1 MNEEADHELPPQPW
15 STRYL
20 LLLVAVLAQ
29 LLTLII
35 TWPLWNVREQIP
47 HLPVFDFLAPQL
59 PFGWVLAMTLAVI
72 PFRPKLGVW
81 LHFAVMLVA
90 CLFDQM
96 RTQPQFLANWILMLA
111 TLGHSWKNY
120 TRWFL
125 GSLVVLGRTSQSNLT
140 RMECSARLRHGNSN
154 WLGSC
159 SLVHYRWHHGRCR
172 RNHCRSAG
180 VVETAPWSDRMRDAA
195 CRHFDPPLVHHRL
208 ELQRIAV
215 EPGNCNHRVLGPL
228 DLRPAFNGSP
238 ASCLLRFHHFAR
250 RILCRMDG
258 SWILTRVVFWNG
270 S

>member
-1 MNEEADHELPPQPW
+1 MEHPLPTVAGRCVGTIAHADHHVATVERSRTNPT
-15 STRYL
+15 STRVRFSGTAITFWMGAGDDL
-20 LLLVAVLAQ
+20 GRDSVSSKAGSLV
-29 LLTLII
+29 T
-35 TWPLWNVREQIP
+35 
-47 HLPVFDFLAPQL
+47 
-59 PFGWVLAMTLAVI
+59 
-72 PFRPKLGVW
+72 FRSDAG
-81 LHFAVMLVA
+81 A

-125 GSLVVLGRTSQSNLT
+125 GSLWFWAGLHKAISPEWNAQHAFGMATRIGLDPVVWFTTVGITVAAAEIIAGLLAWWKPRLGAIG
-140 RMECSARLRHGNSN
+140 C
-154 WLGSC
+154 
-159 SLVHYRWHHGRCR
+159 VI
-172 RNHCRSAG
+172 
-180 VVETAPWSDRMRDAA
+180 AA